1 MHGDGPG
8 SLNRRQA
15 RLHRGRSTRSVQTG
29 RQFSRSGDSRDS
41 QRDSQ
46 AGSPRTGSR
55 SCTGASRRCAV
66 DRLSYTIT
74 MRSIIPA
81 REALARAARRA
92 GVVAGAAAVGE
103 AGAEGTFGDTSAITE
118 VIEKAPI
125 ASGQPAGRGRRN
137 CGMSL
142 PFPDSSISVRAR
154 LRRVSSFFAL
164 STHQVAARRYEGA

>member
-41 QRDSQ
+41 Q

-55 SCTGASRRCAV
+55 SWTGASRRCTV

-81 REALARAARRA
+81 REALASAARRA
-92 GVVAGAAAVGE
+92 GVVAGAAA
-103 AGAEGTFGDTSAITE
+103 AIE
-118 VIEKAPI
+118 V
-125 ASGQPAGRGRRN
+125 
-137 CGMSL
+137 
-142 PFPDSSISVRAR
+142 
-154 LRRVSSFFAL
+154 
-164 STHQVAARRYEGA
+164 VAAAAIEVVAAAAI

>member
-1 MHGDGPG
+1 
-8 SLNRRQA
+8 
-15 RLHRGRSTRSVQTG
+15 
-29 RQFSRSGDSRDS
+29 
-41 QRDSQ
+41 
-46 AGSPRTGSR
+46 
-55 SCTGASRRCAV
+55 
-66 DRLSYTIT
+66 

-92 GVVAGAAAVGE
+92 GVVAGAAAAIEVVAAAAIEVVAAAVGE